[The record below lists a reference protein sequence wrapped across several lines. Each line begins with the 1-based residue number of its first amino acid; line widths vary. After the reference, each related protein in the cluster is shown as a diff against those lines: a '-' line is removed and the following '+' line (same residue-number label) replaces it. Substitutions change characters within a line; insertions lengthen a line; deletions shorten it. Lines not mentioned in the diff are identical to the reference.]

1 MNAHG
6 LLNAIFRAVKSE
18 SINVFLPWQYNSQ
31 TCESFFR
38 MLRSMSTTFSTVVNC
53 SLLDVIHKVKRI
65 QLQENISSLDFSQLG
80 INFNFPRGK
89 YFHASFDIQNDNTA
103 SPSPI
108 LDKSDMIPSF
118 ETIKSIVEQA
128 KTDAYKM
135 ITELGIIIEIN
146 SADNIQIQ
154 SVINQVI
161 DNDNQYSSDEED
173 SILDES
179 SDESFIINE
188 LLKDSRVEL
197 DVTEISDVICATST
211 SDLISLSSIEGT
223 FVFPDNKTTKKQ
235 LDETSPFTV
244 IKDSQEKEYVVR
256 KSSICWMFNDKSK
269 KLTREGY

>member
-1 MNAHG
+1 M
-6 LLNAIFRAVKSE
+6 
-18 SINVFLPWQYNSQ
+18 
-31 TCESFFR
+31 
-38 MLRSMSTTFSTVVNC
+38 
-53 SLLDVIHKVKRI
+53 
-65 QLQENISSLDFSQLG
+65 SSLDFSQLG

-108 LDKSDMIPSF
+108 LDNSDMIPSF

-135 ITELGIIIEIN
+135 ITELGINIEIN

-154 SVINQVI
+154 WSFINQVI
-161 DNDNQYSSDEED
+161 DNDNQYSSDDED

-179 SDESFIINE
+179 SNESFIINE

-197 DVTEISDVICATST
+197 DVTEISDIICATST

-244 IKDSQEKEYVVR
+244 IKDSQEKEYVTTV
-256 KSSICWMFNDKSK
+256 
-269 KLTREGY
+269 